1 MIKGTSIEKIGRS
14 VEEAVQAGLEE
25 LGISRDR
32 VEVEILE
39 EPRQGLFGLGARQA
53 RVRLTKLLTEAEFI
67 EEFAQE
73 FLGKIDPSLR
83 VSCTAQ
89 EGSYS
94 LDIGGQNL
102 GRVIGKHGDTINSLQ
117 FLLQAI
123 LAKKGLKVRLILDV
137 NGFRAR
143 REETLKKTALR
154 IAERVRRLQR
164 SYTFPPMPPM
174 ERRLIHI
181 TLQNRPDVKTHS
193 EGEEPYRRLT
203 IEPIPNP
210 ANPKPSIPSPLT
222 PSKKWLPPLAKRS
235 TLPSKNTFR
244 YLRKGR

>member
-1 MIKGTSIEKIGRS
+1 MIKGASIEKTGRS

-25 LGISRDR
+25 LGIGMDKAQ
-32 VEVEILE
+32 VEVLE
-39 EPRQGLFGLGARQA
+39 EPRQGLFRLGARQA
-53 RVRLTKLLTEAEFI
+53 RVRVTKLLTEAEFI
-67 EEFAQE
+67 EEHARE
-73 FLGKIDPSLR
+73 LMGKIDPSLQATCA
-83 VSCTAQ
+83 SQ
-89 EGSYS
+89 EGSFYLNIS
-94 LDIGGQNL
+94 GQNL
-102 GRVIGKHGDTINSLQ
+102 GRIIGKHGETLNSLQ

-123 LAKKGLKVRLILDV
+123 LAKKGLKVRLILDA

-154 IAERVRRLQR
+154 IAERVRKLQR
-164 SYTFPPMPPM
+164 PYTFPPMPPL
-174 ERRLIHI
+174 ERRLIHL

-203 IEPIPNP
+203 IEPTLTT
-210 ANPKPSIPSPLT
+210 ANNKPSIPSPLT
-222 PSKKWLPPLAKRS
+222 PSRKWLPPLARRS